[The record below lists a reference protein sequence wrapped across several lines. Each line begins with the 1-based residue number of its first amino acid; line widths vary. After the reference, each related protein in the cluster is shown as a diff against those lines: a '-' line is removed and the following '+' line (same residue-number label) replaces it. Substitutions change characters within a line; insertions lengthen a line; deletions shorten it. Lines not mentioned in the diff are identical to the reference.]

1 MSSGKIVLNA
11 GEYLIREGE
20 HSRSMYWIQKG
31 ELVVSKK
38 RGEEDVVLGYLSK
51 GELVGELS
59 FLDHEAR
66 SATVKA
72 MVYSELV
79 EIPQEAIEKIFEAQ
93 PKWLEIL
100 VKTLAERLRKTSNR
114 VRV

>member
-1 MSSGKIVLNA
+1 MSANKIVLNA
-11 GEYLIREGE
+11 GDILMREGD
-20 HSRSMYWIQKG
+20 HSKSMYWIQKG
-31 ELVVSKK
+31 ELIVTRKK
-38 RGEEDVVLGYLSK
+38 GAEEVVLGYLSH

-72 MVYSELV
+72 LVYSELV
-79 EIPQEAIEKIFEAQ
+79 EIPQEAVQKVFESQ
-93 PKWLEIL
+93 PKWLETL
-100 VKTLAERLRKTSNR
+100 VMTLAERLRKTSAR

>member
-1 MSSGKIVLNA
+1 MSANKIVLNA
-11 GEYLIREGE
+11 GEILMREGD
-20 HSRSMYWIQKG
+20 HSKSMYWIQKG
-31 ELVVSKK
+31 ELMVTRK
-38 RGEEDVVLGYLSK
+38 RGQEDVVLGYLTN

-59 FLDHEAR
+59 FLDNEVR

-79 EIPQEAIEKIFEAQ
+79 EIPQETVEKVFESQ

-100 VKTLAERLRKTSNR
+100 VKTLAERLRKTSAR

>member
-1 MSSGKIVLNA
+1 
-11 GEYLIREGE
+11 
-20 HSRSMYWIQKG
+20 MYWIQKG
-31 ELVVSKK
+31 ELIVSKK
-38 RGEEDVVLGYLSK
+38 RGEEDVVLGYLTK

-79 EIPQEAIEKIFEAQ
+79 EIPQEAIEKIFESQ

-100 VKTLAERLRKTSNR
+100 VMTLAERLRKTSNR